1 MDFKNF
7 KKNRKN
13 LSKSVDKLKAQKPS
27 YIDDRFWTLTK
38 DAAFVGEAIIRF
50 LPQKDI
56 DLSPV
61 ALYYKHGFQEN
72 GKWFWENCPFTL
84 GKDCPVCDYVQP
96 FWDEGSEPSKK
107 KAGKYSRKKNHVA
120 NILVVKDPAKPEN
133 NGKQFLFNFGV
144 SIFDKLMEKLAP
156 ESELSEVSMVHDLWD
171 GQNFHLKSKKKDKY
185 PNYDTSEFLP
195 AKTPIAKTDKEI
207 ETFYNAIIDLNE
219 FIDPNKFRDYKL
231 IEEKFNTIMKIKSTN
246 KVEVSDNTPEATEE
260 ISEESNV
267 DSIITESNDTEEASV
282 TLEDDSN
289 VKATDEEDDDFNFDD
304 DDFNFDD
311 E

>member
-13 LSKSVDKLKAQKPS
+13 LKKSVDKLKAQKPS

-61 ALYYKHGFQEN
+61 ALYYKHGFREN

-84 GKDCPVCDYVQP
+84 GNDCPVCDYVQP
-96 FWDEGSEPSKK
+96 FWDEGSEASKK
-107 KAGKYSRKKNHVA
+107 KAGKYSRKKNHIA
-120 NILVVKDPAKPEN
+120 NILVIKDPAKPEN
-133 NGKQFLFNFGV
+133 NGKTFLFNFGV
-144 SIFDKLMEKLAP
+144 SIFEKLMEKLAP

-195 AKTPIAKTDKEI
+195 TKTAIAESDDEI
-207 ETFYNAIIDLNE
+207 KVIYDAIIDLDE
-219 FIDPNKFRDYKL
+219 FTDPGKFKEYKA
-231 IEEKFNTIMKIKSTN
+231 IEEKFNSFMKIKSTG
-246 KVEVSDNTPEATEE
+246 KVE
-260 ISEESNV
+260 ISEDNQKTSPEVADESAIDNVIKDSNV
-267 DSIITESNDTEEASV
+267 TEESPDKSEDKPKVEESND
-282 TLEDDSN
+282 
-289 VKATDEEDDDFNFDD
+289 DDDFDFDD
-304 DDFNFDD
+304 DDFDFDED
-311 E
+311 